1 MKRLLRAIWAW
12 IAWMID
18 SGVEE
23 QRPEGGGT

>member
-1 MKRLLRAIWAW
+1 MNLIRAIWAW